1 VALPEGVVS
10 EQPYRDTAQVQSLLL
25 VALFT
30 SSLLP
35 WYRGHNAFHELGEHP
50 VSAVVA
56 VLHFGVPLI
65 GGTITFARLLRGRVP
80 QRASF
85 WMLAFPE
92 LLKAMAVSLAMLFY
106 VFRMSLNGERMVGLL
121 GVILLVVTQL
131 VALRRGSRQE
141 GWARWAHLLAAMA
154 PWHLFVGTALFLEQG
169 SRHPLPG
176 PQLYLFTSAALLPLL
191 LWTLWPRNAS
201 AAPAGG

>member
-1 VALPEGVVS
+1 MS
-10 EQPYRDTAQVQSLLL
+10 EPTYRDTALVQSLLL

-50 VSAVVA
+50 VSATVA

-80 QRASF
+80 QPASF

-92 LLKAMAVSLAMLFY
+92 LLKAIAVSLAVLSY
-106 VFRMSLNGERMVGLL
+106 VSRMSLDGERMVGLL
-121 GVILLVVTQL
+121 GVTLLVVTQIT
-131 VALRRGSRQE
+131 ALRKGFRRE

-154 PWHLFVGTALFLEQG
+154 PWHLFVATALYLEQG

-176 PQLYLFTSAALLPLL
+176 PRLYLFTSAALLPLL
-191 LWTLWPRNAS
+191 LWTLWPRKS
-201 AAPAGG
+201 KPLGEEDQEKS